1 MTTKNASMSA
11 DAKFM
16 EDIRLQE
23 VLEEMLIHC
32 LQHRNSIDE
41 KNIYQTI
48 QAWAEKRRDEER
60 QLELQKNNAGG
71 RAK

>member
-1 MTTKNASMSA
+1 MSANNTAAAKASISA

-16 EDIRLQE
+16 EEVRLQE
-23 VLEEMLIHC
+23 VLEEMLIYC

-48 QAWAEKRRDEER
+48 QKWAERRRDEER
-60 QLELQKNNAGG
+60 QLELQRK
-71 RAK
+71 K